1 MILYVEVLEISLW
14 HSCENEAAVIIDLIL
29 EPSLCHIDGPR
40 NDSLVP
46 CQKIVGLIADYQS

>member
-1 MILYVEVLEISLW
+1 MILYLEISPW